1 MPKLESGDATS
12 LKWTQGDNVLV
23 YTYYPD
29 GNDKDYTDDY
39 LWYLSVNGGAE
50 FAIDEDVA
58 ALITEAL
65 TTMSYLDC
73 LACDTAKDAE
83 HGLDKAGRLEI
94 SYKSGTDIKTLAL
107 DLGAITDDG
116 YYHVRPDGSLLTYY
130 LSTVASDN
138 FELLLSGIERKL
150 RPDEIFYA
158 DYDRVDGITF
168 SAGDKTLSVALTHD
182 GSKITYTDK
191 SGAELDYNAYARIC
205 EALEEL
211 SATSYTSVYDG
222 DASFGDAL
230 IFKADFTFNA
240 GEKTNATLEIR
251 RYSEK
256 YCVVSFMDRAD
267 QLVTLD
273 KANALANL
281 LSEYFK

>member
-1 MPKLESGDATS
+1 MRRIIYILLCTALFTS
-12 LKWTQGDNVLV
+12 CQKEDH
-23 YTYYPD
+23 
-29 GNDKDYTDDY
+29 
-39 LWYLSVNGGAE
+39 NG
-50 FAIDEDVA
+50 
-58 ALITEAL
+58 
-65 TTMSYLDC
+65 
-73 LACDTAKDAE
+73 
-83 HGLDKAGRLEI
+83 
-94 SYKSGTDIKTLAL
+94 
-107 DLGAITDDG
+107 DLGGNWKLLQIEELDTDSIIDKRNEDCFWAIQLEMIVTSRIN
-116 YYHVRPDGSLLTYY
+116 YPNTP
-130 LSTVASDN
+130 DN

-240 GEKTNATLEIR
+240 GEKTTATLEIR